1 MTSTTTTSTTTP
13 TAFDPVAAFFERC
26 AVDDVDGAVACFAAD
41 GVWIMPEG
49 PEPGTTYRRDQ
60 IRDHLLGMIE
70 ARKKLEAQ
78 QVRVEFGEPLR
89 VADRVIIEGRVL
101 GADGAV
107 MDRGVDIFTLKD
119 GLIAV
124 KDVFRKA

>member
-1 MTSTTTTSTTTP
+1 MTTMTFDSV
-13 TAFDPVAAFFERC
+13 AADPVAAFFERC
-26 AVDDVDGAVACFAAD
+26 ARDDVDGAVACFADD

-60 IRDHLLGMIE
+60 IKDHLAGMIE

-78 QVRVEFGEPLR
+78 QVQVWFGEPLR
-89 VADRVIIEGRVL
+89 VADRVIVESRLLDADGRVT
-101 GADGAV
+101 
-107 MDRGVDIFTLKD
+107 DRGVDIFTLKD